1 MTNRKHKAEQLVL
14 LCDYHFDNSTVVHY
28 KVEKKLRKLDNK
40 QLLHLISL
48 IDDNKVIMAYRQMLA
63 MTKKVN

>member
-1 MTNRKHKAEQLVL
+1 MTNRKHKAEQLIL
-14 LCDYHFDNSTVVHY
+14 LFDYHFDNRTVVHY